1 MKLLFKNKYAHTMRL
16 DQNLTIEDL
25 LKMGIT
31 SIRLFNEDQVREL
44 PEGWWVNVEFTK
56 PK

>member
-25 LKMGIT
+25 LKIGIT
-31 SIRLFNEDQVREL
+31 SIRLFDEDQVREL

>member
-1 MKLLFKNKYAHTMRL
+1 MKILFKNRYADTMEL

-31 SIRLFNEDQVREL
+31 SIRLFDEEQVREL
-44 PEGWWVNVEFTK
+44 PDGWWVNVEFTK

>member
-16 DQNLTIEDL
+16 DENLTIEDL
-25 LKMGIT
+25 VKMGIT

>member
-31 SIRLFNEDQVREL
+31 SIRLFDEDQVKEL

>member
-1 MKLLFKNKYAHTMRL
+1 MQL
-16 DQNLTIEDL
+16 DQSLTIEDL

-31 SIRLFNEDQVREL
+31 SIRLFDEKQVREL
-44 PEGWWVNVEFTK
+44 PDGWWVNVEFTK

>member
-1 MKLLFKNKYAHTMRL
+1 MKLLFKNKHAETMEL
-16 DQNLTIEDL
+16 DQNLTIKDL
-25 LKMGIT
+25 VRMGIT

>member
-16 DQNLTIEDL
+16 DENLTIEDL